1 MEFSKINIQKKNTL
15 QWDKGIFLITGGSL
29 LSGLQERKMGSKVKV
44 RSFPGARIK
53 DFYSYLLP
61 LLEKN
66 PSNIILMA
74 GTNDSIDKSSD
85 EILYELLSLKK
96 WILYI
101 LPDVNVTLSCP
112 TIRIDHQK
120 ARLTILRLRQK
131 LLNLNIDVINNENI
145 NDEHLGQKGL
155 HLNNR
160 GSDRLAMN
168 YLLYK
173 H

>member
-1 MEFSKINIQKKNTL
+1 MI
-15 QWDKGIFLITGGSL
+15 
-29 LSGLQERKMGSKVKV
+29 
-44 RSFPGARIK
+44 
-53 DFYSYLLP
+53 
-61 LLEKN
+61 
-66 PSNIILMA
+66 A

-96 WILYI
+96 WILHI
-101 LPDVNVTLSCP
+101 LPDVNVTISCP

-160 GSDRLAMN
+160 GSGRLAMN
-168 YLLYK
+168 YLAYIRK